1 MLVRNAIFLS
11 LPSIMECPMIFPS
24 SFLPRAAT
32 LLALLA
38 LGACGGGGST
48 SSPGPTP
55 PAVTETLA
63 VSAPVWQTLAGGK
76 AIGLAAG
83 TATGAAPAWN
93 LAAGSPGSL
102 SAASGATVNYTP
114 PASVAAITQVSV
126 TATVGTLSKT
136 MKLTLYPDPGQPGLS
151 LVAGRTGPTDGAPA
165 LDGQGAAARFSR
177 PQLMAAAPDGSLYV
191 IDQDGQPTQENRFSV
206 RRVSAAGVVATLST
220 GNDLAPGFPVSVTS
234 IAADRSGNVYL
245 TTGARHSLMH
255 LTPFGGAVYKLGA
268 DGKPVLLAGVAP
280 HDRSSAD
287 ALVDGPP
294 AAARFD
300 GPTLAGFDAEDN
312 LYLYDTPHVA
322 SGWPYRKIT
331 PAGVV
336 STIATPPAD
345 VTGLPDGSTER
356 YAAAPS
362 EGVVYRL
369 NADGSKTVIAG
380 VSGQGGEVLGSLPGL
395 LNGPFGLV
403 PAGPYTYALFSGQRI
418 VKLTVPSIPYA
429 PPTLA
434 VTGPTAPVLAG
445 GAPVALNA
453 QAGHAAQANWQL
465 LSGSP
470 GSLSAAS
477 GPSVS
482 YTPPA
487 SVDVPI
493 TVSILVNA
501 GGTGKVL
508 SFTVYPSPGAPGL
521 SLLAGAAADSGTEAD
536 GQGAAARFKHPSQL
550 TVDAVGNVYVADL
563 TGNLSAS
570 FPEPYGLALRKVA
583 PDGSVVTRYRNDTL
597 QRTVSGIA
605 VDGASNVYL
614 SAHPSRVG
622 VAPGRGGA
630 IYKIGAAGTLD
641 LFAGADSYTT
651 GDPERLDG
659 TASAARFYYPTLA
672 GVDGAGNLY
681 VIEYT
686 QTLPAVPVYRKITP
700 AAVVTTI
707 AALPDGLQ
715 NAPDGNRYTP
725 GNYTVLRTKPDNSQS
740 VVAGVNGVAGT
751 QLGAL
756 PGGLDY
762 VPAVASAGPG
772 VLVVISGGAVLRLVL
787 PN

>member
-1 MLVRNAIFLS
+1 MTVLS
-11 LPSIMECPMIFPS
+11 SW
-24 SFLPRAAT
+24 LPRAAT
-32 LLALLA
+32 LVGLASLLA
-38 LGACGGGGST
+38 LGACGGGGT
-48 SSPGPTP
+48 PTTGEPQPPIVGPEP
-55 PAVTETLA
+55 IDILA
-63 VSAPVWQTLAGGK
+63 VSAPVAQTIAGGK
-76 AIGLAAG
+76 AIEMSATRTPSGKDANWSLA
-83 TATGAAPAWN
+83 PN
-93 LAAGSPGSL
+93 SPGSL
-102 SAASGATVNYTP
+102 SAASGTAVRYTP
-114 PASVAAITQVSV
+114 PATVNAITQVTIIVSTDRLAKNV
-126 TATVGTLSKT
+126 
-136 MKLTLYPDPGQPGLS
+136 KLTVHPDPGQPGLS

-165 LDGQGAAARFSR
+165 IDGQGAAARFSR
-177 PQLMAAAPDGSLYV
+177 PQLMASAPDGSLYV
-191 IDQDGQPTQENRFSV
+191 IDQDGQPSQENRFSV
-206 RRVSAAGVVATLST
+206 RRVSAAGVVTTLST

-234 IAADRSGNVYL
+234 MITDREGNVYL
-245 TTGARHSLMH
+245 TSGARHSLMH
-255 LTPFGGAVYKLGA
+255 LTPYGGAVYKLSA

-280 HDRSSAD
+280 HDKTAAD
-287 ALVDGPP
+287 TQVDGP
-294 AAARFD
+294 AESARFD
-300 GPTLAGFDAEDN
+300 APILAGADYDGN
-312 LYLYDTPHVA
+312 LYLTDNPAVA
-322 SGWPYRKIT
+322 PAKPYRKIQVGT
-331 PAGVV
+331 VSSIDALPAGIGPV
-336 STIATPPAD
+336 
-345 VTGLPDGSTER
+345 LDGSTER

-403 PAGPYTYALFSGQRI
+403 PTGPYTYALFSGQRI

-453 QAGHAAQANWQL
+453 QAGHAALANWQL

-470 GSLSAAS
+470 GSLSATS
-477 GPSVS
+477 GPSVN

-487 SVDVPI
+487 SVDVPT
-493 TVSILVNA
+493 TVSILVSA

-508 SFTVYPSPGAPGL
+508 SFTVSPSPGAPGL
-521 SLLAGAAADSGTEAD
+521 SLLAGAAADSGNEAD
-536 GQGAAARFKHPSQL
+536 GQGAAARFKNPSQL

-570 FPEPYGLALRKVA
+570 FPEPYGLALRKISA
-583 PDGSVVTRYRNDTL
+583 DGTVVTRYRNDTL
-597 QRTVSGIA
+597 QRTVTGIA
-605 VDGASNVYL
+605 VDGSSNVYL

-659 TASAARFYYPTLA
+659 TGSAARFYYPTLA
-672 GVDGAGNLY
+672 GIDGAGNLY

-725 GNYTVLRTKPDNSQS
+725 GNYTVLRTKPDNSQG
-740 VVAGVNGVAGT
+740 VVAGMNGVAGT